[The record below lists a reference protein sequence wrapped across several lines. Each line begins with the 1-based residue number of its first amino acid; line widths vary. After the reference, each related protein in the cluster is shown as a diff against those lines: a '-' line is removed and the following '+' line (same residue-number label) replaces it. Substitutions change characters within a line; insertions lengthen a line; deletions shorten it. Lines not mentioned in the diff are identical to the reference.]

1 MNSLSKAQI
10 CPVKFNG
17 RPPNSLDL
25 SISANKKNKL
35 TINDFKKILSF
46 RNWMYFLVKTIK
58 LNGIE
63 KKKTH

>member
-10 CPVKFNG
+10 WPVKFNG

-35 TINDFKKILSF
+35 TINDFKKFCLSETECIL
-46 RNWMYFLVKTIK
+46 
-58 LNGIE
+58 
-63 KKKTH
+63 